1 MRRGNGDGS
10 IFKLSGKR
18 RKPYAV
24 RVTVGWTDDG
34 KQKYKY
40 IGYYE
45 GKTEA
50 KNALREYLLNPEK
63 QKLERQTLKMIFENM
78 LEKSDFS
85 KGTREQ
91 YAGGFKLLAPLHNKN
106 IQDIELE
113 EIESIIDQQQA
124 LSAQKR
130 IKKALSNCYK
140 YAMRYDYVSK
150 NLADFINVKTEKA
163 AEKVPFTL
171 AEIRE
176 LWRFVGTERFDDIPL
191 ILLYSGLRI
200 SELLELRTE
209 NVDIENK
216 TMSIEK
222 SKTAAGIR
230 VVPIHEKIMPF
241 VEKRYNKNNSHL
253 ITLDGKEMT
262 YSQFNRSYWKIK
274 NHTIHETRH
283 TFITHLQKYSNDA
296 IAIKKIVG
304 HAVSDI
310 TEHYTHRTLDEL
322 RAELSKLEYK

>member
-24 RVTVGWTDDG
+24 RVTIGWTDDG

-50 KNALREYLLNPEK
+50 KNALREYLLNPQK
-63 QKLERQTLKMIFENM
+63 IKLEKQTLKSIFESM

-91 YAGGFKLLAPLHNKN
+91 YAGGFKLLAPLHNKA

-113 EIESIIDQQQA
+113 EIEAIIDQQQTP
-124 LSAQKR
+124 SAQKR

-150 NLADFINVKTEKA
+150 NLADFITVKEEKA
-163 AEKVPFTL
+163 AEKTPFTV
-171 AEIRE
+171 AEINK
-176 LWRFVGTERFDDIPL
+176 LWRYVGTERFDDIPL
-191 ILLYSGLRI
+191 MLLYSGLRI
-200 SELLELRTE
+200 SELLGVRTE
-209 NVDIENK
+209 DIDLQNK
-216 TMSIEK
+216 TISITK

-230 VVPIHEKIMPF
+230 VIPIHDKIIPLIQ
-241 VEKRYNKNNSHL
+241 KRYNVNNSHL
-253 ITLDGKEMT
+253 ITLSGKEMS
-262 YSQFNRSYWKIK
+262 YSQYLSSYWKVK

-283 TFITHLQKYSNDA
+283 TFITHLSKCSSDG

-304 HAVSDI
+304 HAVTDI
-310 TEHYTHRTLDEL
+310 TEHYTHRTREEL
-322 RAELSKLEYK
+322 NAVINTLEYK